1 MTTQN
6 LDLLTVEE
14 LASALKVKV
23 SWIYGESRKTGE
35 GSMPRIKVGKYL
47 RFCLPEVLEWL
58 RERQG

>member
-23 SWIYGESRKTGE
+23 SWIYGESRKRPKRTPV
-35 GSMPRIKVGKYL
+35 SCRKKYSCTAKV
-47 RFCLPEVLEWL
+47 VAVA
-58 RERQG
+58 